1 MSARASSFALWG
13 ATLLLGCGGME
24 EPDSQPLGMRLVL
37 SQAVAD
43 ELGAFQVVVLP
54 NGASRSCADLQRS
67 CLNQQVKAT
76 EPLVIADSSGKT
88 GRALVFP
95 VQLGEGGTQ
104 KLDVNIPVGR
114 DYAIVIEA
122 VSRSSP
128 PRFLGSS
135 CNYLNAVSSRNEPF
149 IAASIQLAAVGCN
162 PTFPSP

>member
-1 MSARASSFALWG
+1 MSARASSLALLS
-13 ATLLLGCGGME
+13 ATLLLGCGGPSE
-24 EPDSQPLGMRLVL
+24 SDSQPLGMQLVL

-76 EPLVIADSSGKT
+76 DPLVIADASGKT

-95 VQLGEGGTQ
+95 VNLSDAGSQ

-114 DYAIVIEA
+114 DYVVVIEA
-122 VSRSSP
+122 LSRSSP

-149 IAASIQLAAVGCN
+149 IAASIPLAAVACN
-162 PTFPSP
+162 PTFASP